1 MDDLFK
7 QIDAERDSRFKKPW
21 PKLDKG
27 SKLNR
32 LSLFVK
38 MEKTERDLSDE
49 EEKKLKILVTQLCE
63 TGALNKSGNV
73 TYADEKICELKGLD
87 YDEDTREY
95 SFKREEKKSKPSQ
108 KSKGNIERHF
118 SRSKETKR

>member
-7 QIDAERDSRFKKPW
+7 HIDAERDSRFKKPW

-38 MEKTERDLSDE
+38 MEKV
-49 EEKKLKILVTQLCE
+49 KI
-63 TGALNKSGNV
+63 G
-73 TYADEKICELKGLD
+73 
-87 YDEDTREY
+87 
-95 SFKREEKKSKPSQ
+95 
-108 KSKGNIERHF
+108 
-118 SRSKETKR
+118 

>member
-7 QIDAERDSRFKKPW
+7 QIDAERTSRFKKPW

-38 MEKTERDLSDE
+38 MEKTNRDLSDE
-49 EEKKLKILVTQLCE
+49 EEKKLKICLDLV
-63 TGALNKSGNV
+63 V
-73 TYADEKICELKGLD
+73 
-87 YDEDTREY
+87 
-95 SFKREEKKSKPSQ
+95 
-108 KSKGNIERHF
+108 H
-118 SRSKETKR
+118 